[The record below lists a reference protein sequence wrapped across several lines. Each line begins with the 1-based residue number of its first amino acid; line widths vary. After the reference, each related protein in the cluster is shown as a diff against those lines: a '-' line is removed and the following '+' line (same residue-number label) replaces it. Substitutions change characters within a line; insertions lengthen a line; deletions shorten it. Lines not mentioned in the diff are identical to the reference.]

1 MWAVL
6 GAPSVLIS
14 LLILRVT
21 VGLGHLYLVSSR
33 LSQRGLYG
41 LHPVCMTGCGN
52 APTDRQRGRV
62 NQTLWSR
69 DVHHVIS
76 SFQSDI
82 LQEEVITQTTVYVN
96 ITISSFYVLC
106 SL

>member
-1 MWAVL
+1 ML
-6 GAPSVLIS
+6 LIS

-21 VGLGHLYLVSSR
+21 VGLGRLYLESSR

-41 LHPVCMTGCGN
+41 LHPVCTTGCGN

-69 DVHHVIS
+69 DVHHVIPS
-76 SFQSDI
+76 TVSFQSDI

-96 ITISSFYVLC
+96 ITIFSFHVLC